1 VPLAARQVKQALTG
15 KLECE
20 IDETHH
26 HYYVYRHNGEIVT
39 KTRMSHGREKEIG
52 NFLIGKMA
60 DQLKVSKSFFTELV
74 TCTKSHED
82 YCDELRSVNLIE

>member
-1 VPLAARQVKQALTG
+1 MPLAARQVKQALTG

-39 KTRMSHGREKEIG
+39 KTRMSHGRKKEIG
-52 NFLIGKMA
+52 NFLIGQMA
-60 DQLKVSKSFFTELV
+60 QQLQVSKSFFTGLV
-74 TCTKSHED
+74 SCTKTHDD
-82 YCDELRSVNLIE
+82 YRNELRNAKLIE